1 MKMYWLISI
10 VLLINLS
17 LLLINDYF
25 PGTLDAIGIP
35 PWVLFA
41 VMAAMIVLSA
51 LRLKPEKEKHFLIFF
66 PVVAV
71 VYPVL
76 LLFVLNALGG
86 ESESG
91 LSLSSPI
98 LWIGV
103 LVTLAAFRRS
113 YKKAAQEQAE
123 NT

>member
-1 MKMYWLISI
+1 MKTYWLISV

-25 PGTLDAIGIP
+25 PGTLDAAGIP

-51 LRLKPEKEKHFLIFF
+51 LRLKPEKEKHFLLFF
-66 PVVAV
+66 PIVSV
-71 VYPVL
+71 VYPLL
-76 LLFVLNALGG
+76 LLFVLTALGG

-91 LSLSSPI
+91 LSLTSPI

-103 LVTLAAFRRS
+103 LVTLAVFRRS
-113 YKKAAQEQAE
+113 YRKAKEEEAEQA
-123 NT
+123 